1 MSSLR
6 NFVAVKDY
14 DHENFNHRTMFLNF
28 DDGDYESAGLNADHW
43 RLIMPIALRGA
54 SADLRDQILEELEK
68 DEITSV
74 DIPVCDHS
82 LSLFEL
88 LHVIDGTTP
97 PVAMELIKCW
107 MEIPLKDRVSNAWT
121 YLGHNAVHAQL
132 RAKIDAAEP
141 VFASRVPAWLTDVI
155 DAAYSTGLTPPSGVQ
170 WSYAD
175 TPLGKTCVA
184 HSYRDAGACLVISD
198 CDVRY
203 LPAGAEGPKSALAAV
218 DLLQAY
224 LNEAEV
230 LQVEM
235 PDKHLSAHEV
245 LKMGATMEEWR
256 ERILTCD
263 R

>member
-1 MSSLR
+1 MSSPR
-6 NFVAVKDY
+6 NFMVVKDCEQKNY
-14 DHENFNHRTMFLNF
+14 NDRTMILNF
-28 DDGDYESAGLNADHW
+28 DDGNYDSAGLNVDHW

-68 DEITSV
+68 GEIAGV

-88 LHVIDGTTP
+88 LHVVNGTTP
-97 PVAMELIKCW
+97 PVAMELTKCW
-107 MEIPLKDRVSNAWT
+107 MEVALDDRVSNAWT

-132 RAKIDAAEP
+132 RAKLSDAEP

-155 DAAYSTGLTPPSGVQ
+155 DAAYSTGLAPLSGVQ

-184 HSYRDAGACLVISD
+184 HSYRDAGPCLVISD

-203 LPAGAEGPKSALAAV
+203 LPAGAEGLKSALAAV
-218 DLLQAY
+218 ELLQAY
-224 LNEAEV
+224 LSEAEV

-245 LKMGATMEEWR
+245 LKMCATIEQWR
-256 ERILTCD
+256 ERITG
-263 R
+263 